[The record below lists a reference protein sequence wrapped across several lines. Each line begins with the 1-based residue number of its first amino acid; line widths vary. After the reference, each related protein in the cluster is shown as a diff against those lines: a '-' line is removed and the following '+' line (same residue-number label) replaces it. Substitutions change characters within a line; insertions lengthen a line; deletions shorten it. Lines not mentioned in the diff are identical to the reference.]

1 MDLLTAED
9 SQFSLRKLGDEG
21 ALFHDFEIFEK
32 VLVWVALW
40 QSVTKSIFED

>member
-1 MDLLTAED
+1 MWGLYFVERYPSGIMDLLTAED

-32 VLVWVALW
+32 VLV
-40 QSVTKSIFED
+40 